1 MPYNKK
7 QISEELAISHLGL
20 KNLEDVYWNLPTP
33 RLYEHAIRNHEGH
46 VAHRGALVV
55 RTGHFTGRA
64 VKDKFIVDEP
74 SSRDKV

>member
-33 RLYEHAIRNHEGH
+33 RLDEHAIRNHEGH
-46 VAHRGALVV
+46 VARHREGANK
-55 RTGHFTGRA
+55 G
-64 VKDKFIVDEP
+64 
-74 SSRDKV
+74 S